1 MSLFNRQRQPDPQ
14 ELLNTILAFIQAEN
28 WPDSRR
34 VVEQH
39 PELLTGVADGLL
51 AQLADAHEDDGAR
64 RTVEE
69 HRALLLRCREV
80 GIEAAF
86 AELVG
91 ATGVP
96 APPGLQHIL
105 TELSRPARISDMPHR
120 AHLCQQAL
128 GMVERAAHPE
138 LWAAL
143 QVELAN
149 SLAQNP
155 RGHRAENVEQA
166 LEVMTREAMPDGHRR
181 TQRNLANLCFEN
193 RRWFKAV
200 VAFRGALEIGGLLY
214 RAAATPEARRAELGE
229 IRDLPSR
236 LAFALVRTA
245 TGANDAPLQEAA
257 LTLEQNRA
265 RWLSEAL
272 ALHSQK
278 PPHVPESAWQ
288 AFAAIRERVQHLLA
302 EARLPE
308 TTPGKRDFLTLSE
321 ELSAAYATLDEAV
334 AEIRRHDDTFMPAPT
349 FDQIQDAISG
359 VGAKALV
366 YFAAA
371 PAGTVALIVTEDG
384 VRSLWCNL
392 TEDGL
397 RERIQGPADD
407 PELGGYL
414 GAYIR
419 WLQNPRDPAARAAWF
434 AALDETTRWL
444 WDALMGQLV
453 EALEARDY
461 RQRRAVLIPTGW
473 LAFLPLHAARSPYT
487 YALDRIA
494 FSYAPSARA
503 LVHARQAA
511 STAPGERLFA
521 VDNPDGSLR
530 HSTQEV
536 DSVARHFSQPW
547 LARRDH
553 ATRNTALHALPQCD
567 VYHFSCHGN
576 NNWNAPLES
585 ALWMYGNL
593 EPVPLTVRDLLGATG
608 AQARLAFLSAC
619 ETGLVGAD
627 LPDEVVGLAAGF
639 LQAGAAGVVS
649 TLWAVNETSTGL
661 LAARFYEHWKGDG
674 MEPPEALAAAQR
686 WLRDEA
692 GGGDWSDPYYWAGFT
707 LTGV

>member
-1 MSLFNRQRQPDPQ
+1 
-14 ELLNTILAFIQAEN
+14 
-28 WPDSRR
+28 
-34 VVEQH
+34 
-39 PELLTGVADGLL
+39 
-51 AQLADAHEDDGAR
+51 
-64 RTVEE
+64 
-69 HRALLLRCREV
+69 
-80 GIEAAF
+80 
-86 AELVG
+86 
-91 ATGVP
+91 
-96 APPGLQHIL
+96 
-105 TELSRPARISDMPHR
+105 
-120 AHLCQQAL
+120 
-128 GMVERAAHPE
+128 
-138 LWAAL
+138 
-143 QVELAN
+143 
-149 SLAQNP
+149 
-155 RGHRAENVEQA
+155 
-166 LEVMTREAMPDGHRR
+166 
-181 TQRNLANLCFEN
+181 LANLCFEN
-193 RRWFKAV
+193 GRWVKAI
-200 VAFRGALEIGGLLY
+200 VAFRGALEAGGLLY
-214 RAAATPEARRAELGE
+214 RAAATPDARRAELGE

-278 PPHVPESAWQ
+278 PPDVPGSAWR
-288 AFAAIRERVQHLLA
+288 AFVAIRERVQHLLA

-308 TTPGKRDFLTLSE
+308 TTPGKRDFLTLSG
-321 ELSAAYATLDEAV
+321 ELGAAYATLNEAV

-349 FDQIQDAISG
+349 FDQIQDAISPLPQAEEGPG
-359 VGAKALV
+359 VGAKVLV

-384 VRSLWCNL
+384 VRSLWCDL
-392 TEDGL
+392 TEDDL
-397 RERIQGPADD
+397 RERIVGPADD

-414 GAYIR
+414 GAYTR
-419 WLQNPRDPAARAAWF
+419 WLQNPRDPTARAAWF

-444 WDALMGQLV
+444 WDALVGPLV
-453 EALEARDY
+453 EALEARHY
-461 RQRRAVLIPTGW
+461 RRATLIPTGW
-473 LAFLPLHAARSPYT
+473 LAFLPLHAAHIPSPTGEPALSPSASLRTGLSKGGQGGGDRT
-487 YALDRIA
+487 YALDRVT
-494 FSYAPSARA
+494 FTYAPSARA

-511 STAPGERLFA
+511 SAAPGDRLFA

-553 ATRNTALHALPQCD
+553 ATRNTALHALPRCD

-619 ETGLVGAD
+619 ETGLGGAD

-639 LQAGAAGVVS
+639 LQAGAASVVS
-649 TLWAVNETSTGL
+649 TLWAVNDASTAL

-674 MEPPEALAAAQR
+674 MEPPEALVAAQR

-692 GGGDWSDPYYWAGFT
+692 GGGKWSHPYYWAGFT